1 MTAETAVP
9 TDAAGDVPPELAAA
23 IESGLQAEPSLRP
36 LADHPLAKLTDK
48 GLAHDH
54 LRLVGSGLLLRIP
67 KQSQRGYAPADNL
80 RYQAACFA
88 RVSESG
94 HGPKLAS
101 VLAPRDGLPFGA
113 LVVEEIAG
121 RPPKLP
127 EELPA
132 LAACMAKVHALPLP
146 PLKARP
152 PLEDHV
158 DPVAGLLTEIEEQAR
173 FIPDAG
179 LAAESRQEIEAEL
192 AWGRDFAAGLNGAA
206 QPVTLVL
213 TDSHPGNFLI
223 DDSGKATIVDLEK
236 ALYGSPGVD
245 LAHSTVYSSTTW
257 DLDVY
262 AELSQQEVA
271 AFYRHYLEIVEEAGA
286 AGLAARLRPWLI
298 PMRRLLFL
306 RAITWCVMWSVQH
319 QGAAKPAEALEAGG
333 SDWSA
338 SKSEAA
344 LIAHVAGR
352 VAEYLRPDIIARMR
366 GEWLAASGLDDLI

>member
-1 MTAETAVP
+1 MTAETALP
-9 TDAAGDVPPELAAA
+9 ADAPGNLPPDLVAA
-23 IESGLQAEPSLRP
+23 IESGLRADAALRP

-88 RVSESG
+88 RVSESS
-94 HGPKLAS
+94 HGPRLAGM
-101 VLAPRDGLPFGA
+101 LAPRDGLPFGA

-121 RPPKLP
+121 RPVKLP

-132 LAACMAKVHALPLP
+132 LAACMAQVHALPLP
-146 PLKARP
+146 APEARP
-152 PLEDHV
+152 PLEDHR

-192 AWGRDFAAGLNGAA
+192 AWARDFAAGLGESS

-223 DDSGKATIVDLEK
+223 DAQGKATIVDLEK

-262 AELSQQEVA
+262 AELSLQEVA
-271 AFYRHYLEIVEEAGA
+271 GFYRDYLGSVEEAGA

-319 QGAAKPAEALEAGG
+319 RSQAKSAEALEAGG

-366 GEWLAASGLDDLI
+366 GEWLTSPGLDALI

>member
-94 HGPKLAS
+94 HGPKLAG

-113 LVVEEIAG
+113 LLVEEIAG

-146 PLKARP
+146 PLEARP

-158 DPVAGLLTEIEEQAR
+158 DPVAGLLVEIEEQAR

-271 AFYRHYLEIVEEAGA
+271 AFYRHYLEIIEEAGA

-352 VAEYLRPDIIARMR
+352 VAEYLRPDIITRMR
-366 GEWLAASGLDDLI
+366 GEWLSSPGLDELI

>member
-1 MTAETAVP
+1 MTAESAEP
-9 TDAAGDVPPELAAA
+9 KDAAGNLPADLVAA
-23 IESGLQAEPSLRP
+23 IGSGLQADAALRP
-36 LADHPLAKLTDK
+36 LADHPLSKLTDK

-94 HGPKLAS
+94 HGPKLAG
-101 VLAPRDGLPFGA
+101 VLPPRDGLPFGA

-146 PLKARP
+146 PPEARP
-152 PLEDHV
+152 PLEDHS
-158 DPVAGLLTEIEEQAR
+158 DPVAGLLREIEEQAR

-179 LAAESRQEIEAEL
+179 LAVESRQEIEAEL
-192 AWGRDFAAGLNGAA
+192 AWARDFAAGLGDTA

-223 DDSGKATIVDLEK
+223 NMTGKAVIVDLEK

-245 LAHSTVYSSTTW
+245 LAHTTVYSSTTW

-262 AELSQQEVA
+262 AELSLDEVA
-271 AFYRHYLEIVEEAGA
+271 AFYRHYLEIIAEVGA
-286 AGLAARLRPWLI
+286 EGLAQRLRPWLI

-319 QGAAKPAEALEAGG
+319 RGDAKSAEALEAGG

-366 GEWLAASGLDDLI
+366 SEWLDTPSLDDLI

>member
-1 MTAETAVP
+1 MTAETALP
-9 TDAAGDVPPELAAA
+9 ADAAGNLPPDLVAA
-23 IESGLQAEPSLRP
+23 IESGLQADAALRP

-94 HGPKLAS
+94 HGPKLAGM
-101 VLAPRDGLPFGA
+101 LAPRGGLPFGA

-121 RPPKLP
+121 RPVKLP

-132 LAACMAKVHALPLP
+132 LAACMAQVHALPLP
-146 PLKARP
+146 APETRP
-152 PLEDHV
+152 PLEDHA

-192 AWGRDFAAGLNGAA
+192 AWARDFAVSLGESS

-223 DDSGKATIVDLEK
+223 DAQGKATIVDLEK

-262 AELSQQEVA
+262 AELSLQEVA
-271 AFYRHYLEIVEEAGA
+271 DFYRHYLGIIEEAGA
-286 AGLAARLRPWLI
+286 EGLAARLRPWLI

-319 QGAAKPAEALEAGG
+319 RGEAKSADALEASG

-366 GEWLAASGLDDLI
+366 GEWLAAPGLDDLI

>member
-1 MTAETAVP
+1 MTAESVVP
-9 TDAAGDVPPELAAA
+9 EDTNGDLPLDLVAA
-23 IESGLQAEPSLRP
+23 IEKGLQADAALRP
-36 LADHPLAKLTDK
+36 LADRPLAKLTDK

-94 HGPKLAS
+94 QGPKLAG
-101 VLAPRDGLPFGA
+101 VLPPRDGLPFGA

-121 RPPKLP
+121 RPVKLP

-146 PLKARP
+146 PAEARP
-152 PLEDHV
+152 PLEDHR
-158 DPVAGLLTEIEEQAR
+158 DPVAGLLTEIEDQAR
-173 FIPDAG
+173 FIPEAG
-179 LAAESRQEIEAEL
+179 LADDSRREIEAEL
-192 AWGRDFAAGLNGAA
+192 AWARDVAAGLDGAA

-223 DDSGKATIVDLEK
+223 DTTGKATIVDLEK

-262 AELSQQEVA
+262 AELCLDEVA
-271 AFYRHYLEIVEEAGA
+271 AFYRRYLEIVDEAGA

-319 QGAAKPAEALEAGG
+319 HGAAKSAEALEAGG

-366 GEWLAASGLDDLI
+366 GEWLDNPGLNTLI

>member
-9 TDAAGDVPPELAAA
+9 ADAAGDVPPDLAAA
-23 IESGLQAEPSLRP
+23 IAGGLRADAALRP

-94 HGPKLAS
+94 HGPKLAG
-101 VLAPRDGLPFGA
+101 VVAPRDGLPFGA

-132 LAACMAKVHALPLP
+132 LAACIAKVHALPLP
-146 PLKARP
+146 PPEARP

-158 DPVAGLLTEIEEQAR
+158 DPVAGLLVEIEEQAR

-179 LAAESRQEIEAEL
+179 LAAESRREIEAEL
-192 AWGRDFAAGLNGAA
+192 AWAYDFAAGLGDAA

-245 LAHSTVYSSTTW
+245 LAHSTVHSSTTW

-262 AELSQQEVA
+262 AELSLQEVA
-271 AFYRHYLEIVEEAGA
+271 AFYRHYLEIIEEAGA

-352 VAEYLRPDIIARMR
+352 VAEYLRPDIIVRMR
-366 GEWLAASGLDDLI
+366 GEWLTAPGLDDLI